1 MRHVFPRSRSRR
13 RLKRL
18 AVRRKSK
25 RVKIRDDQAL
35 SLGSPSPIYA
45 NRVDIIMLRAV
56 RQMKPI
62 RSSDHLSAFRSINNP
77 IKRVTGCVNNLTA
90 NKIVGLVQ
98 REQLGAFSPMR
109 VIMRLKSISKSH
121 GHDFTRFSKIF
132 VYKVDK
138 YIAQCAEQSLKRKS
152 NFKSNVIRYD

>member
-1 MRHVFPRSRSRR
+1 MRHVFPRDRVSRG

-35 SLGSPSPIYA
+35 SLGSPSPIYT

-56 RQMKPI
+56 RQMKSI

-98 REQLGAFSPMR
+98 REQLAAFPPMR
-109 VIMRLKSISKSH
+109 VIMRLKSMSKSH

-132 VYKVDK
+132 ACK
-138 YIAQCAEQSLKRKS
+138 
-152 NFKSNVIRYD
+152 NVSRLEKF